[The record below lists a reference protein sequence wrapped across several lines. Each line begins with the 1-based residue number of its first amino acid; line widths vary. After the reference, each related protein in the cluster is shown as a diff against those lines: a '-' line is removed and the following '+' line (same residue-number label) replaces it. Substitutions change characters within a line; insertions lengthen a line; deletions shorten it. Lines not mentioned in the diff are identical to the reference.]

1 MARASYGFSALFE
14 TMAQIRR
21 DEKESDV
28 INDFAA
34 GLMEYSVLDASAAGL
49 IDLNQNAIAT
59 GPDDVADEIVGDSR
73 LESLI
78 SKIPEDDGVSVSES
92 ALVDFDKDVDA
103 YMVDCN

>member
-21 DEKESDV
+21 DEKEADI

-34 GLMEYSVLDASAAGL
+34 GLMEYSVLDAAAAGL
-49 IDLNQNAIAT
+49 VDIEPNAIAT
-59 GPDDVADEIVGDSR
+59 GPDDVADEVDGDSR

-78 SKIPEDDGVSVSES
+78 AKIPEDNGDVSVSES
-92 ALVDFDKDVDA
+92 VMVDFDRDVEA
-103 YMVDCN
+103 YMVGV

>member
-1 MARASYGFSALFE
+1 MARASYGFSTLFE

-21 DEKESDV
+21 DEKESDI

-34 GLMEYSVLDASAAGL
+34 GLMEYSVLDAVASGL
-49 IDLNQNAIAT
+49 VDMDPAAIAT
-59 GPDDVADEIVGDSR
+59 GPDDVADEIEGDSR

-92 ALVDFDKDVDA
+92 LLVDFDKDVEA
-103 YMVDCN
+103 YMVGL

>member
-21 DEKESDV
+21 DEKESDI

-34 GLMEYSVLDASAAGL
+34 GLMEYSVLDAAAAGL
-49 IDLNQNAIAT
+49 VDMDPDAVAT
-59 GPDDVADEIVGDSR
+59 GPDDVADEVDGDTR

-78 SKIPEDDGVSVSES
+78 AKIPEDDGVSVSES
-92 ALVDFDKDVDA
+92 LLVDFDKDVEA
-103 YMVDCN
+103 YMVEV